1 MLKTDIKT
9 LTFLFADDGVVPN
22 NPSLPLVL
30 YPKAFDLAGED
41 DPAALIEQTFE
52 KNGWDDGWRNG
63 IYPYVHYHS
72 RIHEALAVAR
82 GRATVRFGGNHGE
95 EIDIEAGDA
104 VVLPAGT
111 GHHGLWTSSDF
122 LLIGAYPPTGTYDL
136 CLASPAERERALSTI
151 PGVPLPGTD
160 PVAGSEGPLLRAW
173 RHKTS

>member
-1 MLKTDIKT
+1 MLNAETKVR
-9 LTFLFADDGVVPN
+9 TFLFADDGMIPN

-30 YPKAFDLAGED
+30 YPNAFDLAD
-41 DPAALIEQTFE
+41 TKDPASVIEKTFE
-52 KNGWDDGWRNG
+52 KNGWGDCWRNG

-82 GRATVRFGGNHGE
+82 GKATVRFGGNHGE

-111 GHHGLWTSSDF
+111 GHHGLSTSSDF

-136 CLASPAERERALSTI
+136 CLASQTEHAKALQAI
-151 PGVPLPGTD
+151 PEVPLPEKD
-160 PVAGSEGPLLRAW
+160 PIFGQDGPLLRAW
-173 RHKTS
+173 R